1 MSHLGKEPSVAVHL
15 RVEQPCFR
23 AWCNKALL
31 PPDLCHTF
39 LHSRGVTQHTGS
51 LHSLGRG
58 CRARAA

>member
-39 LHSRGVTQHTGS
+39 LHSRGVT
-51 LHSLGRG
+51 
-58 CRARAA
+58 